1 MGRGA
6 RAMSTAGN
14 ELNELHDGV
23 VQIITDADLRIRAA
37 AAGRPVDEAA
47 RIAADEF
54 GAIGVVLRD
63 DDLRDYALSV
73 IEERPHK
80 FNINM

>member
-1 MGRGA
+1 MG
-6 RAMSTAGN
+6 TAGN

-37 AAGRPVDEAA
+37 GVGKPIDEAA

-54 GAIGVVLRD
+54 SAIGVVLRD

-73 IEERPHK
+73 IDERPHK